1 MDVRVL
7 ELLAHFL
14 ARNTHPNTLLR
25 AKRTQHSK
33 DADRTMGGGARDQ
46 THAPELSLC
55 AIERELVA
63 TRFTAIPIM
72 VLIKRA
78 HLRQPHK

>member
-14 ARNTHPNTLLR
+14 ARDTHPTTLLR

-33 DADRTMGGGARDQ
+33 DAIARWGGARDQ